1 MLKILKFSLIFL
13 LVGCG
18 PSAESV
24 QTNYQEYLNKQ
35 SNAVG
40 FPKIINFQE
49 KKTLKLIYEIR
60 DKGIPTITYS
70 VDSTNHY
77 HKICNSIG
85 FPLPYST
92 KYVNPEK
99 YGDGYA
105 MSQGD
110 PNGLY
115 SASVNNGS
123 WILCHNDSNNENEPI
138 FLNAQM
144 ALVVVPADFKKPL

>member
-1 MLKILKFSLIFL
+1 
-13 LVGCG
+13 
-18 PSAESV
+18 
-24 QTNYQEYLNKQ
+24 
-35 SNAVG
+35 
-40 FPKIINFQE
+40 
-49 KKTLKLIYEIR
+49 
-60 DKGIPTITYS
+60 
-70 VDSTNHY
+70 
-77 HKICNSIG
+77 
-85 FPLPYST
+85 
-92 KYVNPEK
+92 
-99 YGDGYA
+99 